1 MNHYGDK
8 NIKNLRKYDI
18 ILTIVTLLV
27 LLSIAIIII
36 TDGFISFILLL
47 AQSLMLTTF
56 YELFK
61 ATIDKTNRIY
71 EIYKDYYERTLLN
84 ETTLDIL
91 ELQILEILSSK
102 KIDISS
108 LLFYIDNYYSH
119 LNNNEFYNDDTL
131 AKANKLIKDFIASF
145 KSAKSNKSKKE
156 LTLKLLADLR
166 TINDEAQNYL
176 KKYYLKSK
184 EIYDH

>member
-184 EIYDH
+184 EIYYH

>member
-108 LLFYIDNYYSH
+108 LLFYIDNYYSN

-145 KSAKSNKSKKE
+145 KRAKSNKSKKE

-184 EIYDH
+184 EIYYH

>member
-47 AQSLMLTTF
+47 AQSLMLTIF

-131 AKANKLIKDFIASF
+131 AKANKFIKDFIASF

-156 LTLKLLADLR
+156 LTLKLLADLHI
-166 TINDEAQNYL
+166 INDEAQNYL
-176 KKYYLKSK
+176 KN
-184 EIYDH
+184 II

>member
-27 LLSIAIIII
+27 LLSIAIII

-131 AKANKLIKDFIASF
+131 AKANKFIKDFIASF
-145 KSAKSNKSKKE
+145 KRAKSNKSKKE

-184 EIYDH
+184 EIYYH

>member
-8 NIKNLRKYDI
+8 NIKDSRKYNI
-18 ILTIVTLLV
+18 ILTIVTLLI

-145 KSAKSNKSKKE
+145 KRAKSNKSKKE
-156 LTLKLLADLR
+156 LTLKLLADLH
-166 TINDEAQNYL
+166 TVNDEAQNYL
-176 KKYYLKSK
+176 QKYYLKSK

>member
-131 AKANKLIKDFIASF
+131 AKANKFIKDFIASF
-145 KSAKSNKSKKE
+145 KRAKSNKSKKE

-166 TINDEAQNYL
+166 IINDEAKNYL
-176 KKYYLKSK
+176 QKYYLKSK

>member
-1 MNHYGDK
+1 MNQYGDK
-8 NIKNLRKYDI
+8 NIKNLRRYDI
-18 ILTIVTLLV
+18 ILTIVILLV
-27 LLSIAIIII
+27 SLSIITIII

-47 AQSLMLTTF
+47 AQSLMLTLF

-61 ATIDKTNRIY
+61 ATLDKSNRIY
-71 EIYKDYYERTLLN
+71 EIYEDYYERTLLN
-84 ETTLDIL
+84 ETTLEIL
-91 ELQILEILSSK
+91 ELQIAEILSSRR
-102 KIDISS
+102 IDTSS

>member
-47 AQSLMLTTF
+47 AQSLMLTIF

>member
-27 LLSIAIIII
+27 LLSIAIII

-131 AKANKLIKDFIASF
+131 AKANKFIKDFIASF
-145 KSAKSNKSKKE
+145 KRAKSNKSNEE
-156 LTLKLLADLR
+156 LILKLLADLR

>member
-47 AQSLMLTTF
+47 AQSLMLTIF

-108 LLFYIDNYYSH
+108 LLFYIDNYYNH
-119 LNNNEFYNDDTL
+119 LTKNEFYNDDTL
-131 AKANKLIKDFIASF
+131 AKANKFIKDFIASF

-166 TINDEAQNYL
+166 IINDEAQNYL

>member
-108 LLFYIDNYYSH
+108 LLFYIGNYYSH

-145 KSAKSNKSKKE
+145 KRAKSNKSKKE

-166 TINDEAQNYL
+166 IINDEAKNYL
-176 KKYYLKSK
+176 QKYYLKSK

>member
-8 NIKNLRKYDI
+8 NIKNLRKYNI

-47 AQSLMLTTF
+47 AQSLMLTIF

-119 LNNNEFYNDDTL
+119 LNNNEFYNDDKL
-131 AKANKLIKDFIASF
+131 AKANKFIKDFIASF

-156 LTLKLLADLR
+156 LTLKLLADLHI
-166 TINDEAQNYL
+166 INDEAQNYL

-184 EIYDH
+184 EIYDY

>member
-1 MNHYGDK
+1 MKFITNY
-8 NIKNLRKYDI
+8 I
-18 ILTIVTLLV
+18 I
-27 LLSIAIIII
+27 
-36 TDGFISFILLL
+36 ILLL
-47 AQSLMLTTF
+47 LLKGVWVFYESF

-145 KSAKSNKSKKE
+145 KRAKSNKSKKE
-156 LTLKLLADLR
+156 LTLKLLADLH
-166 TINDEAQNYL
+166 TVNDEAQNYL
-176 KKYYLKSK
+176 QKYYLKSK